1 MVRRA
6 RAKQDL
12 DIELADLPPELR
24 WREWMGRV
32 EAVIFASPEPVG
44 REVLAR
50 VVGRDCN
57 LDLII
62 DDIRGELRGRP
73 YELVSVAGGWQH
85 RTRKSFA
92 DAIHTAT
99 GLGAETKPLS
109 QSDALI
115 LMCIAYFQPI
125 TRGELGQFFGKEV
138 SRDTIGHLRGLG
150 FIAAGPR
157 SPTPGAPYT
166 YVTTPAFLSHFGFDT
181 LRDLPDMEALEDAG
195 LLSKDRLL
203 AGDFPVAGG
212 DVLEDDSQ
220 SDDDEIGLPFAALG
234 SEADGE

>member
-1 MVRRA
+1 M
-6 RAKQDL
+6 AKRSQTEELFDA
-12 DIELADLPPELR
+12 ELADLPPDLR

-44 REVLAR
+44 RETLAR
-50 VVGRDCN
+50 VVGRDCSI
-57 LDLII
+57 DLLI
-62 DDIRGELRGRP
+62 DDIRDELRGRP

-85 RTRKSFA
+85 RTRKGFA
-92 DAIHTAT
+92 GAIRAAT
-99 GLGAETKPLS
+99 GIGERDSKSLS
-109 QSDALI
+109 SSEGLI

-157 SPTPGAPYT
+157 SPQPGAPYT
-166 YVTTPAFLSHFGFDT
+166 YVTTREFLSHFGFET

-195 LLSKDRLL
+195 LLSKDRFL
-203 AGDFPVAGG
+203 AGDRMPIVSA
-212 DVLEDDSQ
+212 DD
-220 SDDDEIGLPFAALG
+220 DDDEFGP
-234 SEADGE
+234 DHRQPTP